1 MTNKINIKDLL
12 PLLKNGWVA
21 MDMNENWFW
30 YSKKPKK
37 RDKYW
42 LDGDTCRACNLNTI
56 FDIQPADDWE
66 KSLIKCDQLP
76 KTSDSNANVF
86 NIAFDK
92 GWNAGLNAHCE
103 KCVNDIRG

>member
-12 PLLKNGWVA
+12 PLLKKGWVA
-21 MDMNENWFW
+21 MNEDDRWFW
-30 YSKKPKK
+30 YLNKPSK
-37 RDKYW
+37 RSDCWDSLEYQC
-42 LDGDTCRACNLNTI
+42 LSET
-56 FDIQPADDWE
+56 FDIKPAYNWE
-66 KSLIKCDQLP
+66 RSLIKCDQLP

-92 GWNAGLNAHCE
+92 GWNAGWNAHCE

>member
-12 PLLKNGWVA
+12 PLLKDGYVA
-21 MDMNENWFW
+21 MDMDGTWFW
-30 YSKKPKK
+30 YSEKPE
-37 RDKYW
+37 R
-42 LDGDTCRACNLNTI
+42 GDIDWYSEKSYVDCLSMFNI
-56 FDIQPADDWE
+56 KSVKDWE

-92 GWNAGLNAHCE
+92 GWNAGWNAHCE